1 MTRSFSRVHE
11 DNRHLLLPH
20 PLLPSAGVQHSAAQG
35 GLRFR
40 SAPLLQPLW
49 RPAVAEVRLSE
60 DSRGE
65 AAKTC
70 LFFML
75 GADHKH
81 KMLQNVTKSK
91 SSFILPFSSDL
102 VPTGKSKHLFC

>member
-20 PLLPSAGVQHSAAQG
+20 PLLPPAGVQHSAAQG
-35 GLRFR
+35 RLRLR

-49 RPAVAEVRLSE
+49 RPAVAEVRLSK
-60 DSRGE
+60 DSGGE

-70 LFFML
+70 LLFML
-75 GADHKH
+75 GAGHTY
-81 KMLQNVTKSK
+81 KMLHNGEVIL
-91 SSFILPFSSDL
+91 SSVFK
-102 VPTGKSKHLFC
+102 G